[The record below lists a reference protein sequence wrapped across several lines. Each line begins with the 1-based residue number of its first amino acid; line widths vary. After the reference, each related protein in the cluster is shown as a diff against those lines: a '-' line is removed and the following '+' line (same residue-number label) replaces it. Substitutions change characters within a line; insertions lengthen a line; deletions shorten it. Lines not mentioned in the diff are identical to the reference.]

1 MVLMPLKL
9 RIKAH
14 KAKAKANSNSNAKP
28 AKRRVG
34 FKVTAA
40 SRRAAFERKQAS
52 FVTYHVDDPAFDDLR
67 QETRPHDF
75 SKTWDIDYTHVL
87 RPADYRVRALLR
99 ARLARASREADK

>member
-9 RIKAH
+9 RIKAR
-14 KAKAKANSNSNAKP
+14 KAKANSNSNAKP

-52 FVTYHVDDPAFDDLR
+52 FVTYHVEDPAFADLR

-75 SKTWDIDYTHVL
+75 SNTWDIDYTHVL